1 MSRSLLFARER
12 SDNMGEKLGRGIDVG
27 EVGEG
32 SVASHEFVRTSV
44 HDRVF

>member
-12 SDNMGEKLGRGIDVG
+12 SDNTGEKLGRGIDVEG

-32 SVASHEFVRTSV
+32 SVASHMSS
-44 HDRVF
+44 